1 MSAISGTRTIAAF
14 PRYLAALRQIAEA
27 RKVPILQRFAIM
39 KYLVT
44 SAQYTPQQLLAPDLF
59 HPNDFTYGCLGRFL
73 ADALQDEVRRAIYYE
88 FRRRNIEIP
97 WPIQIQYQRQEEL
110 TDTPTRRQFLARLQW
125 ILLDGVGIFLGGD
138 MRQ

>member
-1 MSAISGTRTIAAF
+1 M
-14 PRYLAALRQIAEA
+14 RQIAEA

-73 ADALQDEVRRAIYYE
+73 ADALQDEVGRSKAVKLRRARACQGS
-88 FRRRNIEIP
+88 RRRGGQSGALVGLAIE
-97 WPIQIQYQRQEEL
+97 PIS
-110 TDTPTRRQFLARLQW
+110 TPVRRRRTFAAGLADARTS
-125 ILLDGVGIFLGGD
+125 
-138 MRQ
+138 MRKDHA

>member
-1 MSAISGTRTIAAF
+1 MCIRDRYFPRADTIVEF
-14 PRYLAALRQIAEA
+14 PRYLKAMREIAEA

-73 ADALQDEVRRAIYYE
+73 ADALQNDIGPIKPVKFAPERAKEAGAVATTDPVR
-88 FRRRNIEIP
+88 
-97 WPIQIQYQRQEEL
+97 
-110 TDTPTRRQFLARLQW
+110 
-125 ILLDGVGIFLGGD
+125 
-138 MRQ
+138 

>member
-1 MSAISGTRTIAAF
+1 VVLLDMQYFPRADTIAAF

-59 HPNDFTYGCLGRFL
+59 HPNDFTYSCLGRFL
-73 ADALQDEVRRAIYYE
+73 ADALQDEVGRSKAVK
-88 FRRRNIEIP
+88 
-97 WPIQIQYQRQEEL
+97 
-110 TDTPTRRQFLARLQW
+110 LAPMPAHAKEAGAVAANPVR
-125 ILLDGVGIFLGGD
+125 
-138 MRQ
+138 